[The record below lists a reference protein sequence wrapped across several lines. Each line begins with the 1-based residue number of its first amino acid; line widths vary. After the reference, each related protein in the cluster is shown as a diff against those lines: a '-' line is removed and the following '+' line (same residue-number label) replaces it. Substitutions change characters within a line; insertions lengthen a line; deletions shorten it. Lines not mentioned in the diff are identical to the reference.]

1 MHWEKVKQRLAMSC
15 LQEKTIISQCDD
27 NGFMSVSL
35 KTSNTKS
42 TPIISFFF
50 FLVQF
55 FKAKLLRVHSDK
67 YEIADI
73 IVNAAVNSTWNVK
86 LEDNIPCLCARKTN
100 TSFTEA
106 QNHEKKKRMFLL
118 RYETYGTGL
127 YLKSTV
133 AHRI

>member
-1 MHWEKVKQRLAMSC
+1 MFCAQRESKTTLGNVLSPRENDNLAVWWQWVYVCVIKNFKHKIYS
-15 LQEKTIISQCDD
+15 D
-27 NGFMSVSL
+27 NF
-35 KTSNTKS
+35 
-42 TPIISFFF
+42 IFF
-50 FLVQF
+50 VQF